1 MAAPRLVRVP
11 GPSGVRARAMG
22 GAYERN
28 AGCGNVDHL
37 FLVLDCDFWPVAR
50 KNRDRAKSKKWAR
63 ARGERVE
70 RPGRPGRRRAVRARR
85 AARRSRRSR
94 RVRGRP
100 SPPNGASSNH
110 GPARSSPVGKSA
122 HRQLDLRS
130 EARATRPTARPGH
143 RPGPRRIFPP
153 RPRATSTPAD
163 PVGTAAAAE
172 PAPTSSRRGL
182 VARASA
188 SGDEGG
194 GRGRHAL
201 IHVGGVSTRAMGG
214 KDPRTGRGG
223 AQGSQSERR
232 PRRAI
237 TMGEG
242 GKNTVVSEF
251 WPVVGAGTAHG
262 CRHTTRP
269 ARALSMAAVI

>member
-50 KNRDRAKSKKWAR
+50 KNRDWAKSKKWAR

-85 AARRSRRSR
+85 AAP
-94 RVRGRP
+94 RP
-100 SPPNGASSNH
+100 SIPQGPREALAAERRFLEPRTRAVVAGREKRSPTTRSSLRGASH
-110 GPARSSPVGKSA
+110 EAHSS
-122 HRQLDLRS
+122 
-130 EARATRPTARPGH
+130 TRPPSRPAENLS
-143 RPGPRRIFPP
+143 P

-188 SGDEGG
+188 SVDEGG

-201 IHVGGVSTRAMGG
+201 IYVGGVSTGAMGG
-214 KDPRTGRGG
+214 KWPVQDAGS

-232 PRRAI
+232 PRRAAAEKLSLRLQ
-237 TMGEG
+237 GAS
-242 GKNTVVSEF
+242 GKPRRYWLVPRVPAVV
-251 WPVVGAGTAHG
+251 VKTQ
-262 CRHTTRP
+262 
-269 ARALSMAAVI
+269 

>member
-50 KNRDRAKSKKWAR
+50 KNRDRAESKKWAR

-85 AARRSRRSR
+85 TARRSRRSR
-94 RVRGRP
+94 RVRGTP

-153 RPRATSTPAD
+153 RLRPTSTAAD
-163 PVGTAAAAE
+163 PVGTAAAVL
-172 PAPTSSRRGL
+172 PAITSSRRGL
-182 VARASA
+182 VARAPD
-188 SGDEGG
+188 SGGEGG

-201 IHVGGVSTRAMGG
+201 RRPGRVSPRSTGTEIRVRDAGGRREVTEKWSLTLGFGGRTEALTPVSLANGSAGAIHDLLPCRYHSPKG
-214 KDPRTGRGG
+214 KDAPLK
-223 AQGSQSERR
+223 S
-232 PRRAI
+232 
-237 TMGEG
+237 
-242 GKNTVVSEF
+242 
-251 WPVVGAGTAHG
+251 
-262 CRHTTRP
+262 
-269 ARALSMAAVI
+269 

>member
-1 MAAPRLVRVP
+1 MLQ
-11 GPSGVRARAMG
+11 G
-22 GAYERN
+22 
-28 AGCGNVDHL
+28 
-37 FLVLDCDFWPVAR
+37 DFWPVAR
-50 KNRDRAKSKKWAR
+50 KKKIGPKPQKWAR

-100 SPPNGASSNH
+100 SPPSGASSNH
-110 GPARSSPVGKSA
+110 GTARSSPVGKSA

-143 RPGPRRIFPP
+143 RPGPRKTFPQRN
-153 RPRATSTPAD
+153 RPTSTPPD

-201 IHVGGVSTRAMGG
+201 IHVGGVSTGARGGQWPVQDAGARRQVTKNVLDTIYQGGAGG
-214 KDPRTGRGG
+214 KKYR
-223 AQGSQSERR
+223 S
-232 PRRAI
+232 
-237 TMGEG
+237 
-242 GKNTVVSEF
+242 
-251 WPVVGAGTAHG
+251 
-262 CRHTTRP
+262 
-269 ARALSMAAVI
+269 

>member
-1 MAAPRLVRVP
+1 MERQVPRQRTWCSQVLSQVH
-11 GPSGVRARAMG
+11 GSGAN
-22 GAYERN
+22 EI
-28 AGCGNVDHL
+28 
-37 FLVLDCDFWPVAR
+37 
-50 KNRDRAKSKKWAR
+50 S
-63 ARGERVE
+63 RGERVE

-100 SPPNGASSNH
+100 SPPSGASSNH

-153 RPRATSTPAD
+153 RLRPTGTAAD

-172 PAPTSSRRGL
+172 PATTSSRRGL

-232 PRRAI
+232 PRRAAA
-237 TMGEG
+237 E
-242 GKNTVVSEF
+242 KLSL
-251 WPVVGAGTAHG
+251 
-262 CRHTTRP
+262 RRP
-269 ARALSMAAVI
+269 ANRGGSESRSEGC